1 MSNAK
6 PNRLDKQLL
15 TDLQRYFAEQPATHY
30 PTEQLLN
37 YLAGIH
43 TAPWATFAQGKAITA
58 RHLARLLQPY
68 GIVSKNIRVG
78 NTVPKC
84 YRAADFND
92 AFADAVAAI
101 SNVAA
106 NVAAI
111 PDDVAANVADN
122 VADNVVD
129 KVDVSDN
136 VADVADNVAANSDDV
151 ADNLADHPS
160 GIADHVLDATRNQL
174 YRLGA
179 SLTRGYE
186 ATGNPFSHA
195 HPSEIQHWRDLADLM
210 RKAAES
216 IDSFTATTRPTLT
229 LIQGGTRTVAA
240 PVAAPVADKPAVAAP
255 VADNVVI
262 MTRAAVTAT
271 DHLAAAAPARPTR
284 KWPPPKGW
292 AWNHQTGDY
301 EPPKPTI
308 QPEPMDQE
316 TIRQTLHVDPSLQY
330 LPGYG
335 LTAV

>member
-6 PNRLDKQLL
+6 PNSLEAQLL
-15 TDLQRYFAEQPATHY
+15 IDLQRYFARQPATHY
-30 PTEQLLN
+30 PTEQLLD

-43 TAPWATFAQGKAITA
+43 AAPWATFDRGKAITA

-68 GIVSKNIRVG
+68 SIAPKTIRFANG
-78 NTVPKC
+78 LAKG
-84 YRAADFND
+84 YRAADFNSVVTD
-92 AFADAVAAI
+92 KVADIVDVTDRIESAKVDVTDKTPVLADSVVTDSVVTDKVADI
-101 SNVAA
+101 V
-106 NVAAI
+106 
-111 PDDVAANVADN
+111 DVTDSVVTDKTPVVADN
-122 VADNVVD
+122 
-129 KVDVSDN
+129 
-136 VADVADNVAANSDDV
+136 
-151 ADNLADHPS
+151 
-160 GIADHVLDATRNQL
+160 ILDATRNQL

-186 ATGNPFSHA
+186 ATGNPFSPA

-216 IDSFTATTRPTLT
+216 IESFTATTRPTLT

-240 PVAAPVADKPAVAAP
+240 PVADKPAVAAP
-255 VADNVVI
+255 VAAPVADNVVT
-262 MTRAAVTAT
+262 MTRAVVTTT
-271 DHLAAAAPARPTR
+271 DHLPAPIQAKPAR

-292 AWNHQTGDY
+292 AWNHETGTY
-301 EPPKPTI
+301 EPPKPTV
-308 QPEPMDQE
+308 QTEPMDQE